1 MTMLVPTEPKI
12 YHIVHVDRLPSII
25 ADGHL
30 WCDARIM
37 RHGAPGT
44 TIGMNNIKQR
54 RLANALHS
62 HPGLHV
68 GDCVPFYFCPRSVM
82 LYVIHRRNPALE
94 YRGGQELILHLEADA
109 RRTVAWA
116 SRNKRRWAFTSSNA
130 GSSYFDDYSD
140 LTQLH
145 KIDWDAV
152 LANQWAGERQ
162 FHKQAEFLIEHSFPW
177 ELISRIGTILPDTYR
192 QVVESVRSSTHRPA
206 VEIKPAWYY

>member
-1 MTMLVPTEPKI
+1 MLVPTEPKI

-37 RHGAPGT
+37 RHRAPGT
-44 TIGMNNIKQR
+44 TIGMTNIKQR

-62 HPGLHV
+62 HPDLHV

-82 LYVIHRRNPALE
+82 LYVIHRRHPALE

-109 RRTVAWA
+109 RRTVTWA

-152 LANQWAGERQ
+152 LANQWAGERRS
-162 FHKQAEFLIEHSFPW
+162 HKQAEFLIEHSFPW
-177 ELISRIGTILPDTYR
+177 ELISRIGTISPDTYR